1 MAEEVKVLL
10 NGLIDEEDDLGSI
23 LFGTYDDFQDRV
35 KLLDDAKK
43 QEYTDELQKMGLIEY
58 DDDEEQD

>member
-1 MAEEVKVLL
+1 MAEEVKVHL